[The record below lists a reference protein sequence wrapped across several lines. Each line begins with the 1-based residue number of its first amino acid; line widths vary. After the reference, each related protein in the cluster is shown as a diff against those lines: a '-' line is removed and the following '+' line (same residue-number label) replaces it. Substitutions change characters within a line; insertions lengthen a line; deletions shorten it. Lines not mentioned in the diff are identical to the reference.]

1 MRHNYALTTCA
12 KSLVQTLVLK
22 PVRGYNI
29 SKLNK
34 TSVEWGENTAWKT
47 EVPTTTGGPTSSLI
61 TQEV

>member
-1 MRHNYALTTCA
+1 MDKHYTPTTRA

-34 TSVEWGENTAWKT
+34 TSVVWGEITACKT
-47 EVPTTTGGPTSSLI
+47 EVPTTTGGPTSSLM

>member
-1 MRHNYALTTCA
+1 MRHDYASTTRA

-34 TSVEWGENTAWKT
+34 TSVEWGEITASKT